1 MRAALAAWLALS
13 VALSAAAA
21 PPPAAAAVWS
31 GLEGHAW
38 RRRLPVLSA
47 ATPHRLSGLGAWL
60 GAGRAGVGFAPGA
73 DGDWAR
79 PGVLFAELPGA
90 TGARDGADQGVLVL
104 QGHDLATRD
113 PAGHLSAS
121 VRFGARAC
129 APAPAAA
136 GKGALA
142 AAGLLQG
149 FNLTTSC
156 DPSRQPPGVTCASD
170 GAWLTRLSLS
180 VQCGIG
186 AAHGACGEA
195 PGSAPSGRSCLVEF
209 EADRAECP
217 DSVFHPLHRPKP
229 FDLALDWRLEV
240 HLGSIAVGPGQGR
253 TRVSVAPQPRV
264 RADAR
269 PFLSPRLEPVRVTFG
284 GGGSGETDDGGEA
297 AAVAVA
303 LQGFGFQLRPPGAGP
318 AARLPAGRYMEE
330 FAFACEPADEAGA
343 WIPGPDGSVDAECR
357 LGVRASRRSLVWPAY
372 VDAWL
377 DATLVSLHGTP
388 PGPVR
393 ARRATAEVC
402 ASGDPGLGDL
412 LFSCHRRGLPERL
425 SAVVALEPP
434 T

>member
-1 MRAALAAWLALS
+1 MRAVLAAWLALS
-13 VALSAAAA
+13 GAFSPA
-21 PPPAAAAVWS
+21 PPPPTAAFVWS

-38 RRRLPVLSA
+38 RRRLLGVP
-47 ATPHRLSGLGAWL
+47 TPHRLSSLSAWL
-60 GAGRAGVGFAPGA
+60 SAGRAGVGFAPGA

-90 TGARDGADQGVLVL
+90 TGARDGADLGVVVL
-104 QGHDLATRD
+104 QGQDEATRG
-113 PAGHLSAS
+113 PASGHLSAS
-121 VRFGARAC
+121 VRLEARAC
-129 APAPAAA
+129 APKPAAA
-136 GKGALA
+136 GNGALA

-156 DPSRQPPGVTCASD
+156 DPSRQPPGVTCAGD

-180 VQCGIG
+180 VQCGIE

-195 PGSAPSGRSCLVEF
+195 PGSASSGRSCLVEF
-209 EADRAECP
+209 EAERAKCP
-217 DSVFHPLHRPKP
+217 DSVIHPLHRPKP

-240 HLGSIAVGPGQGR
+240 HLGSIAAGPGQGR
-253 TRVSVAPQPRV
+253 AHVRVVPQPRV

-269 PFLSPRLEPVRVTFG
+269 PFLSPRLEPVRVTFRG
-284 GGGSGETDDGGEA
+284 PGAGERDGGGEA

-303 LQGFGFQLRPPGAGP
+303 LQGFGFQLHAPGAGP

-330 FAFACEPADEAGA
+330 FAFACEPAEEAGA
-343 WIPGPDGSVDAECR
+343 WIPGPDGSVDAECH
-357 LGVRASRRSLVWPAY
+357 LGVRASARSLVWPAY

-377 DATLVSLHGTP
+377 DAALVSLHGTP
-388 PGPVR
+388 PGLPAR
-393 ARRATAEVC
+393 AQRAAAEVC
-402 ASGDPGLGDL
+402 ASGDPGSGDL